1 MTWETGGNVGIG
13 TSDPAS
19 FLANATALEI
29 AGGNNLGS
37 ELILT
42 NTSSMAANEHVGS
55 LIFKNQDPSGN
66 PNHFA
71 GLRAKAEAQ
80 YGRMYLEF
88 YAGRSRMEDNAP
100 DMVISP
106 RGADAQGNVGIANT
120 SPSEKLAVHG
130 GIQASNT
137 GNFSSGNAGIYLD
150 YNPSTEDTP
159 PRVRPG
165 SGLDRMLAQTPV
177 PDTNLIAPLTH
188 CAHMNTASPFQMF
201 HRL

>member
-1 MTWETGGNVGIG
+1 
-13 TSDPAS
+13 SDPAS

-55 LIFKNQDPSGN
+55 LIFKNQDSSGN

-120 SPSEKLAVHG
+120 SPSEKLSVHG
-130 GIQASNT
+130 GIQASST
-137 GNFSSGNAGIYLD
+137 GNFTSGNAGIYLD
-150 YNPSTEDTP
+150 YNSSTGIGALRSAAWGSAFKTIEYMASTH
-159 PRVRPG
+159 VFKTG
-165 SGLDRMLAQTPV
+165 SGSVTERLRIDGSGNVGIGITD
-177 PDTNLIAPLTH
+177 PDQALEIGAG
-188 CAHMNTASPFQMF
+188 
-201 HRL
+201 